1 MTANK
6 KAKKVSNT
14 VFVNGVRIL
23 KMSPPPQKRTQ
34 KWNWKSIPVESAMEI
49 QAKVWP
55 AETKLNS
62 KGTSNVAAAA
72 YAWARKNGVVFRA
85 QHLSNGNVYIY
96 NLGQRGEV

>member
-1 MTANK
+1 MTAK
-6 KAKKVSNT
+6 KKVSNNS
-14 VFVNGVRIL
+14 FIGGVRIL
-23 KMSPPPQKRTQ
+23 KISPPPLKRIQ
-34 KWNWKSIPVESAMEI
+34 KWDWKSIPVESAMEI
-49 QAKVWP
+49 QAKTWP

-96 NLGQRGEV
+96 NVGPK